1 MPMFDDGFSASL
13 DDVLEKARADYT
25 ARHPR
30 SLERFQR
37 ATGYMPGGN
46 TRSVLFYT
54 PFPITLLRGE
64 GSQLWDV
71 DGHQYLDALGEF
83 TAGLYGHTHPVIR
96 AAVVDA
102 LENGIN
108 LGGHN
113 ALESELARLVCER
126 FVSIERFR
134 FTNSGTEANLMAIA
148 LAKAYT
154 KRPRILV
161 FSGAYHGS
169 VLTFAGPP
177 SPINVPHDFVVGTY
191 NDIPGVTRLIEE
203 NAPHLAAILVEP
215 MLGAGGCIPADAE
228 FLRALRAAA
237 TRVGALLILD
247 EVMTSRLSGGGRQKL
262 LELRPDI
269 TTLGKY
275 IGGGMSF
282 GAFGG
287 AAQMMA
293 LFDPRNPEALP
304 HAGTFNNNVL
314 TMSAGIA
321 ALTHIFTPAVA
332 DAFRATGDRVRERLN
347 ALCRANHAAMHFTGL
362 GSVMNV
368 HFTDQIIRQ
377 PADAGATDERLRELF
392 FLDMVEDGIYLAR
405 RGLISLMLPMGER
418 EFEQLFKTVEAFL
431 VRRAGYVRSH
441 QPGYR

>member
-1 MPMFDDGFSASL
+1 
-13 DDVLEKARADYT
+13 
-25 ARHPR
+25 
-30 SLERFQR
+30 
-37 ATGYMPGGN
+37 
-46 TRSVLFYT
+46 
-54 PFPITLLRGE
+54 
-64 GSQLWDV
+64 
-71 DGHQYLDALGEF
+71 
-83 TAGLYGHTHPVIR
+83 
-96 AAVVDA
+96 
-102 LENGIN
+102 
-108 LGGHN
+108 
-113 ALESELARLVCER
+113 LARLVCER
-126 FVSIERFR
+126 FVSIERIR

-148 LAKAYT
+148 LAKAHT
-154 KRPRILV
+154 QRPRILV
-161 FSGAYHGS
+161 FAGAYHGS
-169 VLTFAGPP
+169 VLTFAGQA

-191 NDIPGVTRLIEE
+191 NDSAEATRLIDE

-215 MLGAGGCIPADAE
+215 MLGAGGCIPADPE

-262 LELRPDI
+262 LGIEPDI

-287 AAQMMA
+287 RARLMA

-321 ALTHIFTPAVA
+321 ALTQLFTPEVA
-332 DAFRATGDRVRERLN
+332 DTFRATGDGVRERLN
-347 ALCRANHAAMHFTGL
+347 ALCRAHQAAMQFTGL

-368 HFTDQIIRQ
+368 HFTDRPIQR
-377 PADAGATDERLRELF
+377 PADAGATDERLKELF
-392 FLDMVEDGIYLAR
+392 FLDLAGDGIYIAR
-405 RGLISLMLPMGER
+405 RGLISLMLPMGDKEL
-418 EFEQLFKTVEAFL
+418 EQLFKAVEAFL